1 MDVSDR
7 KTFTHAF
14 ADAALAL
21 SGLEVTLATLRD
33 TGVVSNAQLVEILH
47 RLRGMVDG
55 LQADP
60 ETAVHEI
67 VEAMQRR
74 LHAMA
79 TFLAVDLRSN

>member
-1 MDVSDR
+1 MDLADR

-21 SGLEVTLATLRD
+21 SGLEITLATLRD
-33 TGVVSNAQLVEILH
+33 TGVVSNAQLAEILH
-47 RLRGMVDG
+47 RLRGMIDG

-67 VEAMQRR
+67 VDAMQRR
-74 LHAMA
+74 LQAMA
-79 TFLAVDLRSN
+79 SFLAVDLRSN